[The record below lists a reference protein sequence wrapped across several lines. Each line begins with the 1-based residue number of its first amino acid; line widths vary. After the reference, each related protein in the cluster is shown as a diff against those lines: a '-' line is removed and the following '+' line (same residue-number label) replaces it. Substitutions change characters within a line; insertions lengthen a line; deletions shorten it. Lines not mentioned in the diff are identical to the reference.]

1 MSSPSSAVTPIRER
15 VEVGSILAPK
25 PSGPDLVLLSGQL
38 VGEEQVKVEELKRV
52 HFWTLNSAL
61 LKFSQHLIYLDN
73 GKNLVA

>member
-52 HFWTLNSAL
+52 HF
-61 LKFSQHLIYLDN
+61 
-73 GKNLVA
+73 